1 MCWLRGWQ
9 QSLEEASGSRVGLHM
24 SSHGRPG
31 VCKAPHGAQGRAW
44 LVWVASSS
52 PHIAIGASRLPAE
65 VGLLG
70 LLRLVLRF
78 LTRCALRSG
87 AERDAVRSPEP

>member
-1 MCWLRGWQ
+1 MLAARVAAEPRRGLR
-9 QSLEEASGSRVGLHM
+9 V
-24 SSHGRPG
+24 P
-31 VCKAPHGAQGRAW
+31 GRAAYVISRTTW
-44 LVWVASSS
+44 CLQGTGWGTGPGLACVGCIFF